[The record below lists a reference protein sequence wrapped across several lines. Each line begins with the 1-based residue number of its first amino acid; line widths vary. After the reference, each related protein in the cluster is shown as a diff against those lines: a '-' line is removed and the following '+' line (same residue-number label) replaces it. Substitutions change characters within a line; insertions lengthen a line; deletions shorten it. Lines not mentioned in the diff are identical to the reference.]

1 MSNALIRISTVTQR
15 TALSRPE
22 IYRRMARGDFPKPVS
37 IGARAIAWV
46 EADVDAWV
54 EAHIQASRG
63 PEHGKAA

>member
-1 MSNALIRISTVTQR
+1 MSNALIRRSAV
-15 TALSRPE
+15 LSRTGLPTSTLYE
-22 IYRRMARGDFPKPVS
+22 KIRKGEFPRPIS
-37 IGARAIAWV
+37 IGARSVAWV